1 MTVEA
6 NVVPGVRR
14 YRVRS
19 AEERMRA
26 FRSARRHSKLVTI
39 LRRSLPVFAVLVLA
53 SYFISSQLAM
63 SINVG
68 DVSASIDGIEVNNGN
83 LRMLHPKLDGIDKKN
98 GKYLVTA
105 DYADQDIKNPNLIT
119 LHTINADL
127 AAADGGWSRMA
138 APRGLFDNKTGRL
151 VLQDKIGVS
160 TSSGVTGQ
168 LTYAS
173 LDTKNQVLRSHR
185 PVSFVLPNGTVRANT
200 LTYYAAQHT
209 LTFRGKVA
217 VHIDKSDTQANPAP
231 KPQAPAGQKVPAMPK
246 AEAAGESTATPML
259 QAGAGEQ
266 AIPPLPGKTG
276 ALPDNSGAEPVSV
289 P

>member
-6 NVVPGVRR
+6 NVVPGGRR

-19 AEERMRA
+19 AEERIRA

-53 SYFISSQLAM
+53 TYFISSQLAM
-63 SINVG
+63 SVNVG
-68 DVSASIDGIEVNNGN
+68 DVTASIDGVEVNNGN
-83 LRMLHPKLDGIDKKN
+83 LRMLHPKLDGVDKKN
-98 GKYLVTA
+98 GKYLITA
-105 DYADQDIKNPNLIT
+105 DYADQDIKNPSLIT
-119 LHTINADL
+119 LHTINANL
-127 AAADGGWSRMA
+127 AAADGGWSRMV

-185 PVSFVLPNGTVRANT
+185 PVSFVLPNGTVKANT
-200 LTYYAAQHT
+200 LTYYAAKHT

-217 VHIDKSDTQANPAP
+217 VHIDRSDNQANPAA
-231 KPQAPAGQKVPAMPK
+231 APVQLKVPALPK
-246 AEAAGESTATPML
+246 GEAAGEPAAAPVL

-266 AIPPLPGKTG
+266 AVPPLPGKPG
-276 ALPDNSGAEPVSV
+276 SQPDVSGAAPVSA